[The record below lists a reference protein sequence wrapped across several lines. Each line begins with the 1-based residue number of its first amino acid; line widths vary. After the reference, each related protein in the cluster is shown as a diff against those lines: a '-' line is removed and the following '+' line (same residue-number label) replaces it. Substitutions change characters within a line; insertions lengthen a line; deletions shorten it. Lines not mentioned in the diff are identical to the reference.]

1 MPCGDDRVTVQ
12 VALDFV
18 DLPRAIAVAREAV
31 AGGCDWVEA
40 GTPLIKAEGLNAV
53 RELKAAFPDKTIV
66 ADMKTMDAGRVEV
79 EYAAKAGAGVVGVLG
94 AASDS
99 TIKEC
104 AEAARNDGCKLI
116 VDMIEVADPVAR
128 AKAAEAFGADYI
140 GIHTAIDQQMRGE
153 APLDV
158 LHRVADAVS
167 IPVSV
172 AGGINSETAAAA
184 VEAGAAIVVVGGAI
198 TKATDA
204 ARAAAEIRR
213 AVDERV
219 CIETTL
225 YKRAGEAGV
234 RAVLEQVSTANI
246 SDAWHRQPSLHGVRP
261 LLPGAHMCGPAVTVR
276 TYPGDWAKP
285 VEAIDVCRPGDVLV
299 VDAFNSYA
307 GLPGERRR
315 TAPRRRASPVWS
327 CGARSGKHAGD
338 AACRGFPAFSSL
350 VESAERRRARRAS
363 ARSTCRSDR
372 RRGDPPRR
380 LGGRA
385 TTTALIVLPKAQA
398 VELCQPR
405 HGRAREGE
413 PPAWRDR
420 RGQETPAEVAVPAEA
435 GGALAPYRRRARTR
449 LSPET
454 RNAETVAPSLAGRR
468 RSARRG
474 AGADGRGGRSSGNRR
489 RRSAADGV
497 PRRAAAP
504 GRRRVATA

>member
-1 MPCGDDRVTVQ
+1 MNSHRRRAIERDAGEAPLRAAPAAQGGAPDASPCGDDRVTVQ

-104 AEAARNDGCKLI
+104 AEAARNYGCKLI

-153 APLDV
+153 APLEV
-158 LHRVADAVS
+158 LHRVAEAVS

-198 TKATDA
+198 IKATDA

-225 YKRAGEAGV
+225 YKRADEAGV

-299 VDAFNSYA
+299 VDAFNSYPAIWGELATHSAVVKGVA
-307 GLPGERRR
+307 GLV
-315 TAPRRRASPVWS
+315 VW
-327 CGARSGKHAGD
+327 GAIRDTPEIA
-338 AACRGFPAFSSL
+338 RLGFPAFSSL
-350 VESAERRRARRAS
+350 VSANAGEPKGFGEINVPVQIAGQEIQP
-363 ARSTCRSDR
+363 
-372 RRGDPPRR
+372 GDWVV
-380 LGGRA
+380 GDDDGV
-385 TTTALIVLPKAQA
+385 IVLPKAQA
-398 VELCQPR
+398 VELAN
-405 HGRAREGE
+405 RAMDVLEKENRLRGE
-413 PPAWRDR
+413 IEA
-420 RGQETPAEVAVPAEA
+420 GKTLAEVAYLQKWEK
-435 GGALAPYRRRARTR
+435 R
-449 LSPET
+449 
-454 RNAETVAPSLAGRR
+454 
-468 RSARRG
+468 
-474 AGADGRGGRSSGNRR
+474 
-489 RRSAADGV
+489 
-497 PRRAAAP
+497 
-504 GRRRVATA
+504 